1 MYYSLSCSDLL
12 KALIILS
19 DKTVR
24 MSAVKLED
32 FTNHRKKNNKVE
44 ALSRRPIPNIP
55 K

>member
-1 MYYSLSCSDLL
+1 
-12 KALIILS
+12 
-19 DKTVR
+19 

-55 K
+55 KWKYHRWNLPIFLFIYLFFW